1 MLAAN
6 TRRLLSF
13 GIWILFSIGS
23 LSWWEKLSVLTPEDY
38 PIWWPPTSASF
49 NGSWMFFALIFTSLS
64 LLYVLELTDNRPAK
78 LKQIL
83 FWVFILGLGAIL
95 VFPFGSK
102 DIFTYVS
109 FTRLHAFYGL
119 NPHLATASDIYNYLY
134 DPFLKNTYH
143 NTVVSPYGPL
153 WTWLSY
159 GLYHIAAGFGLIPFI
174 LSFKALGLLMHLLIT
189 MMVYKVAEIIAQGSG
204 ARAALIYGMNPL
216 ALFELV
222 ANAHNDGPAILLLL
236 LSIFF
241 VIQKRPLK
249 GFTALGAAVSFKF
262 TIMLTVPIFI
272 WRAVRERGQFLAVQ
286 GAVIFALITA
296 FSYLFFKVSFL
307 DVIQTSTG
315 GILNIS
321 FASLAYA
328 LAGENI
334 VPFARAAGLSIFLLW
349 YYVLL
354 RKINKENLETL
365 NITIGLCFLAYFLFG
380 AYMVHRWYYLWP
392 LAVTV
397 TSPNH
402 PWAKAVVI
410 QTIIIL
416 PCYTL
421 MLAFGEVN
429 IDKSITYILSLLPVL
444 TIGLLQYRRSLKNR
458 GFLTSHL

>member
-1 MLAAN
+1 MCVSLSVAN
-6 TRRLLSF
+6 TRRLVSF

-23 LSWWEKLSVLTPEDY
+23 LSWWKKLSVLTTEDY
-38 PIWWPPTSASF
+38 PIWWPPASASF
-49 NGSWMFFALIFTSLS
+49 HGSWMFFALIFTSLS
-64 LLYVLELTDNRPAK
+64 LLYILELNDNRPANI
-78 LKQIL
+78 KQIL
-83 FWVFILGLGAIL
+83 FWVFILGLGAMF

-119 NPHLATASDIYNYLY
+119 NPHVSIVSDINHYLH

-143 NTVVSPYGPL
+143 ITVVSPYGPL

-174 LSFKALGLLMHLLIT
+174 LSFKTLGLMMHLLIT
-189 MMVYKVAEIIAQGSG
+189 MMVYKVAEILAKDSG
-204 ARAALIYGMNPL
+204 TRAAIIYGMNPL
-216 ALFELV
+216 AIFELI

-236 LSIFF
+236 LSLFF

-249 GFTALGAAVSFKF
+249 GFTALGAAISFKF
-262 TIMLTVPIFI
+262 TIMLTIPIFI
-272 WRAVRERGQFLAVQ
+272 WRAVRERGLIRAGF
-286 GAVIFALITA
+286 GAVVIILITA
-296 FSYLFFKVSFL
+296 FSYLFLKVSFL
-307 DVIQTSTG
+307 DVIRTSTG

-321 FASLAYA
+321 FTSLAYA

-334 VPFARAAGLSIFLLW
+334 VPFARAVGLTIFLLW
-349 YYVLL
+349 YYILL
-354 RKINKENLETL
+354 RNINKENLEML

-380 AYMVHRWYYLWP
+380 AFMVHRWYYLWP

-410 QTIIIL
+410 QTILML

-444 TIGLLQYRRSLKNR
+444 IIGLLQYRRSLTIGN
-458 GFLTSHL
+458 F